1 MIFLEKI
8 AKTFVYLLYMD
19 NSFKIRQ
26 TYLETLLGYKD
37 KKIVKVIT
45 GIRRC
50 GKSTMLSVFAQELKK
65 RHISEKQIIEMNFE
79 SMKFENITNHKELY
93 SYIAGHIGQPR
104 GAVPTK
110 KKTYLF
116 FDEIQMVKKWE
127 KAVNSFLVDFD
138 VDVYI
143 TGSNAYL
150 LSSELSTLISGRYV
164 EIKMLPL
171 SFKEFLDFND
181 FDSKLSI
188 EDKFLLYMKFGGMPA
203 VAEYGF
209 NEKMIYEML
218 EGVYNTV
225 IIKDIMQRNKI
236 TDYALLKKLADFLAH
251 SIGSINSINSI
262 SNFLV
267 SNKETEHKSA
277 PNKMIES
284 YITALQNAFIF
295 YELKRYDL
303 KGKSLLKT
311 LCKNYIAD
319 IGIRNMLLGY
329 RDAEKG
335 HILENIV
342 FLELLRRGY
351 KVHIGKFL
359 DFEIDFVAETPKER
373 IYFQVCE
380 SLVDKNVFEREI
392 APLKHIRDNHEK
404 IILSG
409 DKNFIASYD
418 GIKIVNVVDFL
429 LG

>member
-1 MIFLEKI
+1 MRNF
-8 AKTFVYLLYMD
+8 
-19 NSFKIRQ
+19 FKIRR
-26 TYLETLLGYKD
+26 TYLKTLLGYKD

-50 GKSTMLSVFAQELKK
+50 GKSTMLSMFANELKK
-65 RHISEKQIIEMNFE
+65 MHVSGKQIIEMNFE
-79 SMKFENITNHKELY
+79 SMKFKNITNHEELY
-93 SYIAGHIGQPR
+93 SYIAKHI
-104 GAVPTK
+104 TLK

-116 FDEIQMVKKWE
+116 FDEVQMIKKWE
-127 KAVNSFLVDFD
+127 KAVNSFLVDFN
-138 VDVYI
+138 VDIYI

-150 LSSELSTLISGRYV
+150 LSSELSTLLSGRYV

-171 SFKEFLDFND
+171 SFREFLDFND
-181 FDSKLSI
+181 FNSKLTT
-188 EDKFLLYMKFGGMPA
+188 EDKFLLYVKYGGMPA
-203 VAEYGF
+203 VAEYNF

-236 TDYALLKKLADFLAH
+236 TDYTLLKKLTDFLAH

-267 SNKETEHKSA
+267 SNKETELKTA

-284 YITALQNAFIF
+284 YITALHNAFVF
-295 YELKRYDL
+295 YELKRYDV

-311 LCKNYIAD
+311 LSKNYIAD
-319 IGIRNMLLGY
+319 MGIRNMLLGY
-329 RDAEKG
+329 RDAERG
-335 HILENIV
+335 HILENVV

-359 DFEIDFVAETPKER
+359 DFEIDFIAETPKEK

-380 SLVDKNVFEREI
+380 SLIDKNVFEREI
-392 APLKHIRDNHEK
+392 TPLKLIKDNHEK
-404 IILSG
+404 IILSQ
-409 DKNFIASYD
+409 DKNFITSWE
-418 GIKIVNVVDFL
+418 GIKIKNVIDFL
-429 LG
+429 LS

>member
-1 MIFLEKI
+1 
-8 AKTFVYLLYMD
+8 MD
-19 NSFKIRQ
+19 DFFKIRQ
-26 TYLETLLGYKD
+26 TYLKTLLDYKD
-37 KKIVKVIT
+37 KRVVKVIT
-45 GIRRC
+45 GIRRA
-50 GKSTMLSVFAQELKK
+50 GKSTMLSIFANELKK
-65 RHISEKQIIEMNFE
+65 MQVLEEQIIKMNFE
-79 SMKFENITNHKELY
+79 SMKFKNITNHEELY
-93 SYIAGHIGQPR
+93 SYIEDHISLE
-104 GAVPTK
+104 

-116 FDEIQMVKKWE
+116 FDEIQMIKKWE

-138 VDVYI
+138 VDIYI

-150 LSSELSTLISGRYV
+150 LSSELSTLLSGRYV
-164 EIKMLPL
+164 EIKMFPL

-181 FDSKLSI
+181 FDSKFTT
-188 EDKFLLYMKFGGMPA
+188 EDKFLLYVKYGGMPA

-225 IIKDIMQRNKI
+225 IVKDIMQRNKI
-236 TDYALLKKLADFLAH
+236 TDYTLLKKLTDFLAH

-267 SNKETEHKSA
+267 SNKETEHKTP

-284 YITALQNAFIF
+284 YITALQNAYIF
-295 YELKRYDL
+295 YELKRYDV

-311 LCKNYIAD
+311 LGKNYIAD

-329 RDAEKG
+329 RDAERG

-351 KVHIGKFL
+351 KVYIGKFL
-359 DFEIDFVAETPKER
+359 DFEIDFVAETPKEK

-409 DKNFIASYD
+409 DKNFITSFE

-429 LG
+429 LKF

>member
-1 MIFLEKI
+1 MSE
-8 AKTFVYLLYMD
+8 TY
-19 NSFKIRQ
+19 KIRE
-26 TYLETLLGYKD
+26 TYLKTLLDYKD
-37 KKIVKVIT
+37 KKVVKIIT

-50 GKSTMLSVFAQELKK
+50 GKSAMLSIFANELRKMN
-65 RHISEKQIIEMNFE
+65 IPQKQIIEMNFE
-79 SMKFENITNHKELY
+79 SMKFKNIISHEELY
-93 SYIAGHIGQPR
+93 SYVAKRISA
-104 GAVPTK
+104 K

-116 FDEIQMVKKWE
+116 FDEVHIVEKWE
-127 KAVNSFLVDFD
+127 RAVNSFLVDFN
-138 VDVYI
+138 VDIYI

-171 SFKEFLDFND
+171 SFKEFLDFNN
-181 FDSKLSI
+181 FDSALAM
-188 EDKFLLYMKFGGMPA
+188 EDKFLLYAKYGGMPA
-203 VAEYGF
+203 ATDYNF

-236 TDYALLKKLADFLAH
+236 TDSILLKKLTDFLAH

-267 SNKETEHKSA
+267 SNKEAEHKSA
-277 PNKMIES
+277 PNKTIES
-284 YITALQNAFIF
+284 YITALQNAFVF
-295 YELKRYDL
+295 YELKRYDV

-311 LCKNYIAD
+311 LGKNYIVD

-359 DFEIDFVAETPKER
+359 NFEIDFIAETPKEK
-373 IYFQVCE
+373 IYFQVSE
-380 SLVDKNVFEREI
+380 SLIDKSVFEREI
-392 APLKHIRDNHEK
+392 APLKSIKDNHEK
-404 IILSG
+404 VILSQ
-409 DKNFIASYD
+409 DKNFITSYE
-418 GIKIVNVVDFL
+418 GIKIKNVVDFL
-429 LG
+429 LE

>member
-1 MIFLEKI
+1 
-8 AKTFVYLLYMD
+8 MD
-19 NSFKIRQ
+19 NTFKIRQ

-50 GKSTMLSVFAQELKK
+50 GKSTMLSVFAQELRKM
-65 RHISEKQIIEMNFE
+65 RVSEKQIIEMNFE

-93 SYIAGHIGQPR
+93 SYCKDAINRA
-104 GAVPTK
+104 PTK
-110 KKTYLF
+110 RKIYLF

-138 VDVYI
+138 VDIYI

-150 LSSELSTLISGRYV
+150 LSSELSTLLSGRYV

-181 FDSKLSI
+181 FDSKLNL

-225 IIKDIMQRNKI
+225 IVKDIMQRNKI
-236 TDYALLKKLADFLAH
+236 TDYALLKKLTDFLAH

-284 YITALQNAFIF
+284 YITALQNAFVF
-295 YELKRYDL
+295 YELKRYDV

-329 RDAEKG
+329 RDAERG

-351 KVHIGKFL
+351 KVHLGKYL
-359 DFEIDFVAETPKER
+359 DFEIDFVAETPKEK

-380 SLVDKNVFEREI
+380 SLIDKNVFEREI

-409 DKNFIASYD
+409 DKNFITSYD

-429 LG
+429 LATK

>member
-1 MIFLEKI
+1 MN
-8 AKTFVYLLYMD
+8 

-26 TYLETLLGYKD
+26 TYLKTLLGYKD

-50 GKSTMLSVFAQELKK
+50 GKSSMLSVFANELRKMQVL
-65 RHISEKQIIEMNFE
+65 EKQIIEINFE
-79 SMKFENITNHKELY
+79 SMKFKDITNHEELY
-93 SYIAGHIGQPR
+93 SYCKDAINRA
-104 GAVPTK
+104 PTK
-110 KKTYLF
+110 GKKYLF

-127 KAVNSFLVDFD
+127 KAVNSFLVDFN

-150 LSSELSTLISGRYV
+150 LSSELSTLLSGRYV

-171 SFKEFLDFND
+171 SFMEFLDFND
-181 FDSKLSI
+181 FDSKLTM
-188 EDKFLLYMKFGGMPA
+188 EDKFLLYVKYGGMPA

-209 NEKMIYEML
+209 DEKMIYDML
-218 EGVYNTV
+218 EGIYNTV
-225 IIKDIMQRNKI
+225 IVKDIMQRNKI
-236 TDYALLKKLADFLAH
+236 TDYALLKKLTDFLAH
-251 SIGSINSINSI
+251 NIGSINSINSI

-267 SNKETEHKSA
+267 SNRETEHKTA

-284 YITALQNAFIF
+284 YITALQNAYVF
-295 YELKRYDL
+295 YELKRYDV

-311 LCKNYIAD
+311 LGKHYIAD

-329 RDAEKG
+329 RDAERG

-359 DFEIDFVAETPKER
+359 DFEIDFVAETPKEK

-380 SLVDKNVFEREI
+380 SLIDKNVFEREI
-392 APLKHIRDNHEK
+392 ALFKHIKDNHEK

-409 DKNFIASYD
+409 DKNFITSYE
-418 GIKIVNVVDFL
+418 GIKIVNVIDFL
-429 LG
+429 LRF